1 MNELEN
7 YAIKQIQRI
16 RKEPTDRLEQGFWI
30 KVGLV
35 DYYISFSI
43 TKKKKVVVKKSIE
56 KLEG

>member
-43 TKKKKVVVKKSIE
+43 TKKKVFENGFGV
-56 KLEG
+56 